1 MGVIVNPETKV
12 SLTLTAGQYLRY
24 AITGIGGKATVMEQ
38 TSPSAQTEL
47 STATS
52 GTTTIGPYGA
62 TKSLVIAAD
71 NCVVEYDSGTSAS
84 LETGSADTLK
94 NSGAMVLTG
103 AGAPVDYTDGDPAA
117 TGEGWAAP
125 GALYVDTTNKKLYIN
140 HGTAA
145 QPLWRIVLNAT
156 TAGEFFFSGAGAPVD
171 YTDGDP
177 AATGEGVASK
187 GAIYSDVT
195 NGKLYV
201 NGGTMAQPIWKIV
214 TSAA

>member
-1 MGVIVNPETKV
+1 MGIIVNPETKV
-12 SLTLTAGQYLRY
+12 AVTLTAGQYLRY
-24 AITGIGGKATVMEQ
+24 AITGTGGKAIVMEL
-38 TSPSAQTEL
+38 SAPNVQVEL
-47 STATS
+47 SSATT

-62 TKSLVIAAD
+62 TKSLVISAD
-71 NCVVEYDSGTSAS
+71 NCVVEYDTGATAA

-94 NSGAMVLTG
+94 NSSVMVLSN

-125 GALYVDTTNKKLYIN
+125 GALLVDTTNMKLYVN
-140 HGTAA
+140 GGTAA
-145 QPLWRIVLNAT
+145 QPLWKNVLSAS
-156 TAGEFFFSGAGAPVD
+156 TAGQFFFSTAGAPVD

-187 GAIYSDVT
+187 GAICADVT

-201 NGGTMAQPIWKIV
+201 NGGTMAQPVWKIV
-214 TSAA
+214 TSA